1 MIWSESLTIFLGSL
15 VKKGANEM
23 GPEFLGRIV
32 KMSILLSVGLAFV
45 VAWYFGLDRGIDF
58 GVAGLWGSLNLKML
72 QMVIVEATRQDGI
85 RSNALISAFL
95 LKFPLLYGGGALW
108 MLKRHP
114 DAAAT
119 FAGLTL
125 VLAVITLKSLGRAL
139 MDSGMFSRPVPRGGQ
154 DQ

>member
-1 MIWSESLTIFLGSL
+1 
-15 VKKGANEM
+15 M

-32 KMSILLSVGLAFV
+32 KTSMMLSVGLAFV

-85 RSNALISAFL
+85 RSSVLISAFL
-95 LKFPLLYGGGALW
+95 LKFPLLYGAGALW

-119 FAGLTL
+119 FAGLSL
-125 VLAVITLKSLGRAL
+125 ILAVITLKTLGRAL
-139 MDSGMFSRPVPRGGQ
+139 VDSGTFSRPMPRGGQ